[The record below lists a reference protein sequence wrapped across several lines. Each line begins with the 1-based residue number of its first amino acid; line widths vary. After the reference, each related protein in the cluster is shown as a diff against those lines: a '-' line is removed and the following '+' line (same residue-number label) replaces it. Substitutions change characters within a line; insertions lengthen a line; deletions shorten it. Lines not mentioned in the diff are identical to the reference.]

1 MPRCSLRASHMLRSL
16 NRSPAGLDWFRLGAN
31 IDECVEYRI
40 CKHILKWHF
49 DILWRTWLICI
60 LTLRKKA
67 FIAPSVSDIEESD
80 MRIIVS
86 GPHLMIAADIKCQ
99 TSFVFSGIK
108 DRFHFPAWGRL
119 QHFQFCCRYCLSV
132 NFPATSPLLTLSG
145 EIKCVSA
152 KEIWL
157 VLIKSKSEH
166 RNQDGRSSELFLR
179 CWRVDVQGQKD
190 SSKRDSLTRL
200 SWSCSIITSD
210 GRPSQRPD
218 ANLSSSACSE
228 QQQLHCELSGF
239 WALRIIWAGSEGEGW
254 GNIFTSKV
262 RASPSSSALS
272 LQRTARFLKLKQGV
286 RGQIDLQALFLIP
299 AHPQPFFQTTQ
310 KKTHLQTSSQKL

>member
-1 MPRCSLRASHMLRSL
+1 M
-16 NRSPAGLDWFRLGAN
+16 
-31 IDECVEYRI
+31 
-40 CKHILKWHF
+40 
-49 DILWRTWLICI
+49 
-60 LTLRKKA
+60 
-67 FIAPSVSDIEESD
+67 
-80 MRIIVS
+80 IV
-86 GPHLMIAADIKCQ
+86 ADIKCQ

-108 DRFHFPAWGRL
+108 DRFHFPARGRL
-119 QHFQFCCRYCLSV
+119 QHLQFCCRYCLTF

-166 RNQDGRSSELFLR
+166 RNQDGRSSELFLG

-190 SSKRDSLTRL
+190 SSKRDSLPRL
-200 SWSCSIITSD
+200 SWSCSIITCD
-210 GRPSQRPD
+210 GHPSQRPN

-254 GNIFTSKV
+254 GNIFTGKV
-262 RASPSSSALS
+262 RASPSSSALV
-272 LQRTARFLKLKQGV
+272 LQRTARFLKLEQGV
-286 RGQIDLQALFLIP
+286 WGQLDLQALFLIP
-299 AHPQPFFQTTQ
+299 AHPPTKEKNTFKPVSPPARNCKHFERTFLIFENVVFLLPVMLIPDSSSLCRQTAASRSSS
-310 KKTHLQTSSQKL
+310 KALMFVTHTFSTDYTIFCLFLRFSCSFVCWG